1 MLVAVVV
8 MTMGA
13 GGVTVGRVKVAWSA
27 AAAAAALNTQP
38 DK

>member
-27 AAAAAALNTQP
+27 AAAAALNTQP

>member
-27 AAAAAALNTQP
+27 AAAALNTQP